1 MEEGGASGRLRGV
14 DTWGMSHRRQTVEG
28 VIACVFDDDGSI
40 PNSELP
46 VLIYKRALDEAS
58 APACRE
64 LFASNGW
71 TNSWV
76 NGVYAFHHYHST
88 AHEVLG
94 VVAGS
99 ARITLGGE
107 KGETFRVEVGDAI
120 VIPAGVGHCNEGS
133 SGGFAV
139 VGAYAHGRSWDLRT
153 GKTDERPEA
162 LQNIK
167 NMPLPE
173 TDPVHG
179 EEGPLPAH
187 WLGSN

>member
-1 MEEGGASGRLRGV
+1 MN
-14 DTWGMSHRRQTVEG
+14 HRRQTVEG
-28 VIACVFDDDGSI
+28 VIARVFDDDGSI

-46 VLIYKRALDEAS
+46 VLIYRGALGEVS

-64 LFASNGW
+64 LFAGNGW

-76 NGVYAFHHYHST
+76 DGVYAFHHYHST

-94 VVAGS
+94 VVAGN

-107 KGETFRVEVGDAI
+107 KGETFEVEVGDAI
-120 VIPAGVGHCNEGS
+120 LIPAGVGHCNEGS
-133 SGGFAV
+133 SGGFSV

-153 GKTDERPEA
+153 GKIDERPEA

-167 NMPLPE
+167 GVPLPE
-173 TDPVHG
+173 TDPVLG
-179 EEGPLPAH
+179 EEGPLLDH
-187 WLGSN
+187 WLGD